1 MVIKNIGVVKNI
13 ANNLKNYLNC
23 SHNKYITLYKIN
35 GEKMGN
41 KCRVK
46 GCDNIKVQE
55 NQKYIGY
62 EWLEKYCF
70 KHYNAFYFQEVLP
83 KDEM

>member
-1 MVIKNIGVVKNI
+1 M
-13 ANNLKNYLNC
+13 
-23 SHNKYITLYKIN
+23 